1 LGCRWT
7 HWEKVVA
14 RPREFD
20 EEAALDIAMQCFWHR
35 GFETT
40 SVRDLADQM
49 GITQTSLYNTFGDK
63 RALYTRSLEHYLDQ
77 SIRERVKRFERLPP
91 TKAIEGFFMEIV
103 ERSIADKALR
113 GCMLVNTGLEI
124 APHDPEFRKIVA
136 RELSFIEEFFRSHIA
151 AGQTSGAIRPDVPAG
166 ELAKMLLS
174 LWLGLR
180 VLARSRPQRAVL
192 EGAVRAALA
201 VMLV

>member
-1 LGCRWT
+1 LGRRWT
-7 HWEKVVA
+7 YWEKVVA

-20 EEAALDIAMQCFWHR
+20 EETALDIAMQCFWDR
-35 GFETT
+35 GFEAT

-63 RALYTRSLEHYLDQ
+63 RALYTRSLDHYLAQ
-77 SIRERVKRFERLPP
+77 SIRERTKRLERLAP
-91 TKAIEGFFMEIV
+91 TEAIEGFFMEIV
-103 ERSIADKALR
+103 ERSIADKARR

-124 APHDPEFRKIVA
+124 APHDPEFRKTVV
-136 RELSFIEEFFRSHIA
+136 REFSSIEEFFRSRVE
-151 AGQTSGAIRPDVPAG
+151 AGQTSGALRLDVPAG

>member
-1 LGCRWT
+1 
-7 HWEKVVA
+7 VVA

-20 EEAALDIAMQCFWHR
+20 EQTALDIAMQCFWDR
-35 GFETT
+35 GFEAT

-63 RALYTRSLEHYLDQ
+63 RALYARSLEHYLAQ
-77 SIRERVKRFERLPP
+77 SIRERIKRLEGLAP
-91 TKAIEGFFMEIV
+91 TEAIEGFFMEIV
-103 ERSIADKALR
+103 EGSIADKARR
-113 GCMLVNTGLEI
+113 GCLLVNTGLEI

-136 RELSFIEEFFRSHIA
+136 REFSSNEEFFRGRIE

-166 ELAKMLLS
+166 DLAKMLLS

-201 VMLV
+201 VMLF

>member
-1 LGCRWT
+1 
-7 HWEKVVA
+7 VVA

-20 EEAALDIAMQCFWHR
+20 EQTALDIAMQCFWDR
-35 GFETT
+35 GFEAT

-63 RALYTRSLEHYLDQ
+63 RALYARSLEHYLAQ
-77 SIRERVKRFERLPP
+77 SIRDRIKRLGGLAP
-91 TKAIEGFFMEIV
+91 TEAIEGFFMEIV
-103 ERSIADKALR
+103 EGSIADKARR

-136 RELSFIEEFFRSHIA
+136 REFSSNEEFFRSRIE
-151 AGQTSGAIRPDVPAG
+151 AGQTSGALRPDVPAG

>member
-1 LGCRWT
+1 M
-7 HWEKVVA
+7 VA

-20 EEAALDIAMQCFWHR
+20 EEAALDIAMQCFWDQ

-63 RALYTRSLEHYLDQ
+63 RALYTRAFEHYLAHV
-77 SIRERVKRFERLPP
+77 IRERIKRLEVLAP
-91 TKAIEGFFMEIV
+91 TEAIEAYFMESV
-103 ERSIADKALR
+103 ERSIADKARR

-124 APHDPEFRKIVA
+124 APHDPEFRKMVV
-136 RELSFIEEFFRSHIA
+136 REFSVIEDFFRSRID
-151 AGQTSGAIRPDVPAG
+151 AGQASGALRRDVPAG

-174 LWLGLR
+174 VLVGIR
-180 VLARSRPQRAVL
+180 VLSRSRPQRALL

>member
-1 LGCRWT
+1 
-7 HWEKVVA
+7 
-14 RPREFD
+14 
-20 EEAALDIAMQCFWHR
+20 MQCFWHR

-63 RALYTRSLEHYLDQ
+63 RTLYTRALEHYLTQ
-77 SIRERVKRFERLPP
+77 GNRARIKRVEGLPP
-91 TKAIEGFFMEIV
+91 TEAIEEFFQGIV
-103 ERSIADKALR
+103 EDSIADKARR

-124 APHDPEFRKIVA
+124 APHDPEFRKKVA
-136 RELSFIEEFFRSHIA
+136 GELAFIEEFFRSHIE
-151 AGQTSGAIRPDVPAG
+151 AGRTSGAIRPDVSAG

-174 LWLGLR
+174 VLLGLR

-201 VMLV
+201 VMFV

>member
-1 LGCRWT
+1 
-7 HWEKVVA
+7 
-14 RPREFD
+14 
-20 EEAALDIAMQCFWHR
+20 MQCFWDG
-35 GFETT
+35 GFEAT

-63 RALYTRSLEHYLDQ
+63 RALYTRALEHYLAQ
-77 SIRERVKRFERLPP
+77 SSHARIKRVEGLAP
-91 TKAIEGFFMEIV
+91 TAAIAEFFKEIV
-103 ERSIADKALR
+103 EESIADKARR

-124 APHDPEFRKIVA
+124 APHDPEFRKKVA
-136 RELSFIEEFFRSHIA
+136 GEFAFIEGFFRSHIE
-151 AGQTSGAIRPDVPAG
+151 AGQTSGAIRPDVSAG

-174 LWLGLR
+174 LWMGLR

-201 VMLV
+201 VMLI

>member
-1 LGCRWT
+1 M
-7 HWEKVVA
+7 A
-14 RPREFD
+14 RPIEFD
-20 EEAALDIAMQCFWHR
+20 EEAALDIAMQCFWDQ

-63 RALYTRSLEHYLDQ
+63 RALYIRSFEHYLDQ
-77 SIRERVKRFERLPP
+77 TIRQRIKRLEGLAP
-91 TKAIEGFFMEIV
+91 TEAIEAYFMETV
-103 ERSIADKALR
+103 ERSIADKARR

-124 APHDPEFRKIVA
+124 APHDPEFRKMVV
-136 RELSFIEEFFRSHIA
+136 REFSLIEDFFRSRIE
-151 AGQTSGAIRPDVPAG
+151 AGQTSGALRADVPAA

-174 LWLGLR
+174 IALGLR
-180 VLARSRPQRAVL
+180 VLARSRPQRALL